1 MADPPPYLNVCLLGV
16 VAPWARDVHK
26 SLANAYRTDPVP
38 VHLLGQ
44 SQSVSQSVGFAAS
57 VCVSSVVAVFQ
68 YTDAEWELVGHSRG
82 VELQHS
88 TE

>member
-1 MADPPPYLNVCLLGV
+1 MCACLASWLLGRV
-16 VAPWARDVHK
+16 MCISRLQMHTERILFLSIYWVSH
-26 SLANAYRTDPVP
+26 
-38 VHLLGQ
+38 
-44 SQSVSQSVGFAAS
+44 SQSVGFAAS

>member
-1 MADPPPYLNVCLLGV
+1 MADPPPYLNVCLLGG

-57 VCVSSVVAVFQ
+57 V
-68 YTDAEWELVGHSRG
+68 
-82 VELQHS
+82 
-88 TE
+88 